1 MKNSI
6 VKRIVEHGWRGVNT
20 GGKHSGLLNAMY
32 TAGLRSWFEE
42 KVADM
47 LAGQVITH
55 PNLADSSS
63 RMRPLVLAGK
73 VAEARAANEIFQK
86 ERVVAGGV
94 TQHTTA
100 RSTHGWVFAD
110 TADMVPPS
118 QAILGTWELALADLK
133 GFHKILA
140 QPDGLMR
147 HVFNASVPPEE
158 SYVDI
163 DLWIDGTAWGRA
175 NGWWMAG
182 VVDTLEVIPQASWD
196 RELVAMYE
204 KTVSKL
210 GPTTPV
216 LVRRTRNNT
225 CPMVAAASCQRC
237 ATYTRSTAVTSS
249 GRAHASNALQRPAS
263 SGNGPAGANPWSRR
277 KRARSGKS
285 HRPRLARAQRKRRR
299 HDPHDDRVSRG
310 VRSRASRG
318 KDGRVDRMRRP
329 ARRRGRIA
337 TRRSA
342 RRELSRIANDLRVT
356 SVRHPSRAS
365 IQCQSC

>member
-42 KVADM
+42 KVADV

-110 TADMVPPS
+110 TAYMVPPS
-118 QAILGTWELALADLK
+118 QAILGNWELAQADLK

-140 QPDGLMR
+140 QADGLMR

-204 KTVSKL
+204 KT
-210 GPTTPV
+210 
-216 LVRRTRNNT
+216 
-225 CPMVAAASCQRC
+225 AARLIECQDDGIW
-237 ATYTRSTAVTSS
+237 RSTIDDSYSLLDTSATVMI
-249 GRAHASNALQRPAS
+249 GYAMAKGAQLGLGGEKAEPAS
-263 SGNGPAGANPWSRR
+263 FAALEAVMRHHFDWRNAILRNQQYGPMIVNVSSPNPRYHDHGNAYGQGF
-277 KRARSGKS
+277 
-285 HRPRLARAQRKRRR
+285 LAALYAINA
-299 HDPHDDRVSRG
+299 DG
-310 VRSRASRG
+310 VRVR
-318 KDGRVDRMRRP
+318 
-329 ARRRGRIA
+329 
-337 TRRSA
+337 
-342 RRELSRIANDLRVT
+342 DLEIHSLR
-356 SVRHPSRAS
+356 
-365 IQCQSC
+365 QN

>member
-20 GGKHSGLLNAMY
+20 GGKHFGLLNAMY

-110 TADMVPPS
+110 TAYMVPPS
-118 QAILGTWELALADLK
+118 QAILGNWELALADLK

-204 KTVSKL
+204 KTAARLIECQDDGIWRSTIDDSYSLLDTSATVMIGYALAKGAQL
-210 GPTTPV
+210 G
-216 LVRRTRNNT
+216 LGGEK
-225 CPMVAAASCQRC
+225 AEAASF
-237 ATYTRSTAVTSS
+237 AALEAVMRHHFDWRNAILRNQQYGPMIVNVSS
-249 GRAHASNALQRPAS
+249 PNPRYHDHGNAYGQ
-263 SGNGPAGANPWSRR
+263 GF
-277 KRARSGKS
+277 
-285 HRPRLARAQRKRRR
+285 LAALYAINA
-299 HDPHDDRVSRG
+299 DG
-310 VRSRASRG
+310 VRVR
-318 KDGRVDRMRRP
+318 
-329 ARRRGRIA
+329 
-337 TRRSA
+337 
-342 RRELSRIANDLRVT
+342 DLEIHSLR
-356 SVRHPSRAS
+356 
-365 IQCQSC
+365 QN